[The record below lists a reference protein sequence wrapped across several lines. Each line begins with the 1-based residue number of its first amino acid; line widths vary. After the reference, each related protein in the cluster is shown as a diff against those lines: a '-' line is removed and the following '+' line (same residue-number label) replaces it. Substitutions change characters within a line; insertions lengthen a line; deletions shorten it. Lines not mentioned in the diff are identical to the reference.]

1 MKLAAARTVVPW
13 FLLLR
18 FWTKMHGS
26 VLCFH
31 GFLSQALVQCWLSFS
46 TEHSRS
52 LLWPALLSCLLPNRL
67 ACGPA
72 FSRGGSAFHQPGLH
86 LPVLTHSGTHFT
98 ENVPHASLPLES
110 IRHRLCVRYTQC
122 LTSCSQKPHEVGVTS
137 LLSHSSLQIPRLSA
151 QIGAELNLC

>member
-1 MKLAAARTVVPW
+1 MKLEAARTVVPW

-26 VLCFH
+26 FLCFH
-31 GFLSQALVQCWLSFS
+31 GFLFQALVQCLLSFS

-52 LLWPALLSCLLPNRL
+52 LLWPSLLSCLLPNRF

-86 LPVLTHSGTHFT
+86 FLVLTHSGTHFT
-98 ENVPHASLPLES
+98 ENVPHASLLLES
-110 IRHRLCVRYTQC
+110 IRYTHC
-122 LTSCSQKPHEVGVTS
+122 LTSCSQKPMRWV
-137 LLSHSSLQIPRLSA
+137 LPPSSLIPPLKYPDSA
-151 QIGAELNLC
+151 QTGAELSLC